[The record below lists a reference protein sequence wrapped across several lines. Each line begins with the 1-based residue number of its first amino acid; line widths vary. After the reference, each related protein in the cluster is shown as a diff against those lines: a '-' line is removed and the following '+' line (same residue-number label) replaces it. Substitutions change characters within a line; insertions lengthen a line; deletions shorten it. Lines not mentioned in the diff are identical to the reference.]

1 MNKKKLIINFQ
12 ILTFTPNNKKT
23 LLFLHNYWLITPLVV
38 NLIRI
43 IKFSVNIE
51 IGLNKKVRRA
61 YGIDEIAL
69 VPGTR
74 TLDYDLTNPSWS
86 IGNIERQIPIIAS
99 AMDSVVDVNT
109 AVELSNLGALGVLN
123 MEGIQTR
130 YEKPN
135 EILSQI
141 SSVGKSEFVPFMQKI
156 YSEPIKEKLILQRIN
171 EIKEKGGIAAL
182 SGTPQAAIKF
192 KETLLNSKI
201 DLFFLQ
207 GTVVSTEH
215 LGLDGKE
222 TLNIENL
229 CQSLKVPVIA
239 GNCVTY
245 GVAELLMRA
254 GVSGLMVG
262 IGPGAAC
269 TSRGVLGI
277 GIPQATAI
285 SDCSSARDDYF
296 DETGRYVPI
305 IGDGGIIT
313 GGDICKCLACGA
325 DAVMIGSPIARSS
338 SAPGN
343 GFHWGMATPSPVLP
357 RGTRIEVGSTGS
369 LERIIKGPALLDD
382 GTHNLLGAIRTSMST
397 LGAKNI
403 KEMHNVDIVI
413 APSLLTEGKVYQK
426 AQQLGM
432 GK

>member
-1 MNKKKLIINFQ
+1 MNIKL
-12 ILTFTPNNKKT
+12 
-23 LLFLHNYWLITPLVV
+23 
-38 NLIRI
+38 
-43 IKFSVNIE
+43 
-51 IGLNKKVRRA
+51 GLNKNVRRA

-69 VPGTR
+69 VPGER
-74 TLDYDLTNPSWS
+74 TLDYELTNASWV
-86 IGNIERQIPIIAS
+86 IGNIEREIPIIAS
-99 AMDSVVDVNT
+99 AMDSVVDVET
-109 AVELSNLGALGVLN
+109 AAALSNMGALGVLN

-130 YEKPN
+130 YENPESVLN
-135 EILSQI
+135 QI
-141 SSVGKSEFVPFMQKI
+141 SSVGKSEFVPLMQKI
-156 YSEPIKEKLILQRIN
+156 YNEPVKKDLILKRIS

-192 KETLLNSKI
+192 KDTLLESDL

-215 LGLDGKE
+215 IGAGGQE
-222 TLNIENL
+222 TLNIEEL
-229 CQSLKVPVIA
+229 CKSLAIPVIA

-245 GVAELLMRA
+245 EVAKRLMEAGVA
-254 GVSGLMVG
+254 GLMVG

-285 SDCSSARDDYF
+285 SDCSAARDDFFKVNGKYI
-296 DETGRYVPI
+296 PI
-305 IGDGGIIT
+305 IGDGGIVT
-313 GGDICKCLACGA
+313 GGDICKCIACGA
-325 DAVMIGSPIARSS
+325 DAVMIGSPIARAST
-338 SAPGN
+338 APGR
-343 GFHWGMATPSPVLP
+343 GFHWGMATPSQVLP

-369 LERIIKGPALLDD
+369 LTRIMKGPALIDD

-403 KEMHNVDIVI
+403 KEMQNVEIVI
-413 APSLLTEGKVYQK
+413 APALLTEGKVYQK